1 MGPVS
6 GERHDFKPACYRF
19 AFGASR
25 RCSTLTFAL
34 SMIDVTIA
42 NFEQEVIAASM
53 TTPMLID
60 FWAPGCG
67 PCKSLGPLLEKVDVA
82 YAGRFKLAKI
92 DSDQEQQLGSAFGI
106 KSIPTCILMMGGR
119 PVDGFTGAL
128 PEGKIKEFLD
138 KHLPG
143 ENEVLAQ
150 SEANEAQA
158 LLESGDVQSA
168 QDKLAEALAADP
180 ANDDVRFD
188 YVKLLI
194 GTGQLAPAQ
203 SALAPAL
210 VQIPLQLR
218 FEALRQWLKALEFVS
233 TDPRGQW
240 PYEQFDALIAQNK
253 RDFDTRLAKA
263 RVLMSEGEWTTA
275 MDELLEII
283 MRDKLW
289 GEETPR
295 KTFVAILELLT
306 PPRPKNAPGTTG
318 KTAAGIELLGKAVV
332 QEDPQA
338 ALVSSYR
345 RKLSM
350 MLN

>member
-1 MGPVS
+1 
-6 GERHDFKPACYRF
+6 
-19 AFGASR
+19 
-25 RCSTLTFAL
+25 
-34 SMIDVTIA
+34 MIDVTIA

-53 TTPMLID
+53 TTPGLVD
-60 FWAPGCG
+60 CWAPWCG
-67 PCKSLGPLLEKVDVA
+67 PCKSLGPLLEKVEAA
-82 YAGRFKLAKI
+82 YQGRFKLAKI

-106 KSIPTCILMMGGR
+106 KSITTCILMMGGR

-194 GTGQLAPAQ
+194 GTGQLVPAQ

-210 VQIPLQLR
+210 LQIPLQLR

-283 MRDKLW
+283 MRD
-289 GEETPR
+289 
-295 KTFVAILELLT
+295 
-306 PPRPKNAPGTTG
+306 
-318 KTAAGIELLGKAVV
+318 
-332 QEDPQA
+332 
-338 ALVSSYR
+338 
-345 RKLSM
+345 
-350 MLN
+350 

>member
-53 TTPMLID
+53 TTPVLID
-60 FWAPGCG
+60 FWAPWCG
-67 PCKSLGPLLEKVDVA
+67 PCKSLGPLLEKVEVA

-128 PEGKIKEFLD
+128 PEVKIKEFLD

-168 QDKLAEALAADP
+168 QGKLAEALAADP

-210 VQIPLQLR
+210 AQIPLQLR
-218 FEALRQWLKALEFVS
+218 VEALRQWLKALEFVS

-240 PYEQFDALIAQNK
+240 SYEQFDASIAQNK

-263 RVLMSEGEWTTA
+263 RVLMSEGEWTAA

-306 PPRPKNAPGTTG
+306 PPRPKNAPGATG